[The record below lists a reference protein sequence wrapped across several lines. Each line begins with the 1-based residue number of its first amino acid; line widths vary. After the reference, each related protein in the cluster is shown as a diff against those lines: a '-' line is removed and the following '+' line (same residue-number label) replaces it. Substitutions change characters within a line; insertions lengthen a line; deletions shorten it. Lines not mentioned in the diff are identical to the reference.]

1 MQTYLEVFGR
11 LPTMLTQRLI
21 LRPVRM
27 SDAQDLYEY
36 SRDPEVARHVLW
48 DAHRSIHQTRALRLM
63 KSNDSHVKKVPNF
76 FQSFV
81 SAKR

>member
-11 LPTMLTQRLI
+11 LPTMLTRRLI

-27 SDAQDLYEY
+27 SDAQDMYEY

-48 DAHRSIHQTRALRLM
+48 DAHTSVSETRGYLRYALRQYRQG
-63 KSNDSHVKKVPNF
+63 V
-76 FQSFV
+76 Q
-81 SAKR
+81 AKLVVAVDV